1 MDQPRFPYYKTG
13 HEMIELQPNNLQC
26 PTLMDLASYLDA
38 RLSCEDVALIERH
51 LAECPACAEA
61 VREYREMHAGHDS
74 SMVFVPPHV
83 LAGAMALVKAADARN
98 VNHRLVFAQRAAA
111 VAASIVIGVGGYQV
125 GANLSAPQQV
135 AAAESD
141 SLTAADYS
149 FGLLDSASTDDE
161 SDLNWLMLSIP
172 EGES

>member
-1 MDQPRFPYYKTG
+1 
-13 HEMIELQPNNLQC
+13 LNC
-26 PTLMDLASYLDA
+26 PTLIDLASYLDA
-38 RLSCEDVALIERH
+38 RMPPSGEIAIIERH

-61 VREYREMHAGHDS
+61 VREFRELHAGHDA
-74 SMVFVPPHV
+74 SMIFVPPRV
-83 LAGAMALVKAADARN
+83 LKSAMGLVTQTEAGN
-98 VNHRLVFAQRAAA
+98 VNRRLVLAQRAAA
-111 VAASIVIGVGGYQV
+111 VAASIVIGFGGYQV
-125 GANLSAPQQV
+125 GANLTAPQQV
-135 AAAESD
+135 AVAESD